1 MRGWTSMLVGFLLL
15 AVAVW
20 WFTVDGLGSSALL
33 CGAAAAFFFFRGAQG
48 LDVGEAGDPTAL
60 VDFVTDPADAIV
72 DAATDQVAEW
82 MRSDDQKATAGEQP
96 GFDANAVI
104 ARYLAQR
111 EAQPAAPA
119 PRGFGRKGL

>member
-48 LDVGEAGDPTAL
+48 LSVGEAGDPTAL

-82 MRSDDQKATAGEQP
+82 MRSDDQKATAGEQR
-96 GFDANAVI
+96 GFDADAVI

-111 EAQPAAPA
+111 EAEPAAPA

>member
-20 WFTVDGLGSSALL
+20 SFTADGLGSSALL
-33 CGAAAAFFFFRGAQG
+33 CGAAAAFFFLRGAQG
-48 LDVGEAGDPTAL
+48 LGAGEAGDPTAL

-72 DAATDQVAEW
+72 DAAADQVAEW
-82 MRSDDQKATAGEQP
+82 MGSDNQKGTAGEQP
-96 GFDANAVI
+96 RFDADAII

-111 EAQPAAPA
+111 EAEPAAPV
-119 PRGFGRKGL
+119 PRAFGRKGL